1 MFKKL
6 LNFIKVT
13 KEEKTSTEEVE
24 IKDKVEE
31 ENTTDFDIQTI
42 DENKAVEINLNSKE
56 LENNIIE
63 DVIEMKNEMKNEKVE
78 DIQLEDQVVV
88 KKQINCEYN
97 INITKEENVT
107 VGIPEEEKQ
116 YVKLIKIQREK
127 RIKAI
132 DVYTNDEIIFESYKD
147 CSKSL
152 GVPMQY
158 IKENLEY
165 GYTDFFGEA
174 VNFLSKKLKLDV
186 SNKSMGDKNIV
197 EIFNFL
203 HNELWNP
210 DMDEEKREEILCS
223 EKIDP
228 VHMHYKFE
236 IMDDEYD
243 DYYKKYGKIIRRGGK
258 KKIELVDKKNEV
270 IDVFKSLDD
279 CADFFGKNKSEITE
293 RLKCGECKIG
303 RYQIRYS
310 LRR

>member
-31 ENTTDFDIQTI
+31 ENTTDFDVQTI
-42 DENKAVEINLNSKE
+42 DENKDAEINLNSKE

-63 DVIEMKNEMKNEKVE
+63 DVIEMKNEKVE

-88 KKQINCEYN
+88 KKQINCEDN

-107 VGIPEEEKQ
+107 VEIPEEEKQ
-116 YVKLIKIQREK
+116 YVKSIKIQREK

-132 DVYTNDEIIFESYKD
+132 DVYTNDEIIFESYKE

-152 GVPMQY
+152 GVPIQY

-223 EKIDP
+223 EKIEP

>member
-31 ENTTDFDIQTI
+31 ENTTDFDVQTI
-42 DENKAVEINLNSKE
+42 DENKDVEINLNSKE

-63 DVIEMKNEMKNEKVE
+63 DVIEMKNEKVE
-78 DIQLEDQVVV
+78 DIQLENQVVV
-88 KKQINCEYN
+88 KKQINCEDN

-107 VGIPEEEKQ
+107 VEIPEEEKQ
-116 YVKLIKIQREK
+116 YVKSIKIQREK

-132 DVYTNDEIIFESYKD
+132 DVYTNDEIIFESYKE

-210 DMDEEKREEILCS
+210 NMDEEKREEILCS

>member
-13 KEEKTSTEEVE
+13 KEEKTSIEEVE

-31 ENTTDFDIQTI
+31 ENTTDFDAQII
-42 DENKAVEINLNSKE
+42 DENKDVEINLNSKE

-63 DVIEMKNEMKNEKVE
+63 DVIEMKNEKVE
-78 DIQLEDQVVV
+78 DIQLENQVVV
-88 KKQINCEYN
+88 KKQINCEDN
-97 INITKEENVT
+97 INITKEENIT
-107 VGIPEEEKQ
+107 VELSEEEKQ

-132 DVYTNDEIIFESYKD
+132 DVYTNDEIIFESYKE

-210 DMDEEKREEILCS
+210 NMDEEKREEILCS

>member
-31 ENTTDFDIQTI
+31 ENTTDFDVQTI
-42 DENKAVEINLNSKE
+42 DENKDVEINLNSKK

-63 DVIEMKNEMKNEKVE
+63 DVIEMKNEKVK

-88 KKQINCEYN
+88 KKQINCEDN
-97 INITKEENVT
+97 INITKEENVI
-107 VGIPEEEKQ
+107 VEISEEEKQ
-116 YVKLIKIQREK
+116 YVKSIKIQREK

-132 DVYTNDEIIFESYKD
+132 DVYTNDEIIFESYKE

-152 GVPMQY
+152 GVPIQY

-223 EKIDP
+223 EKIEP

-279 CADFFGKNKSEITE
+279 CANFFGKNKSEITE

>member
-31 ENTTDFDIQTI
+31 ENTTDFDVQTI
-42 DENKAVEINLNSKE
+42 YENKAVEINLNSKE

-63 DVIEMKNEMKNEKVE
+63 DVIEMKNEKVE

-88 KKQINCEYN
+88 KKQINCEDN

-107 VGIPEEEKQ
+107 VEIPEEEKQ

-197 EIFNFL
+197 EMFNFL

>member
-31 ENTTDFDIQTI
+31 ENTTDFDVQPI
-42 DENKAVEINLNSKE
+42 DENKDVEINLNSEE

-63 DVIEMKNEMKNEKVE
+63 DVIEMKNEKVE

-88 KKQINCEYN
+88 KKQINCEDN

-107 VGIPEEEKQ
+107 VEISEEEKQ
-116 YVKLIKIQREK
+116 YVKSIKIQREK

-132 DVYTNDEIIFESYKD
+132 DVYTNDDIIFESYKE

-152 GVPMQY
+152 GVPIQY

-223 EKIDP
+223 EKIEP

>member
-13 KEEKTSTEEVE
+13 KEEKISTEEVE

-42 DENKAVEINLNSKE
+42 DENKDAEINLNSKE
-56 LENNIIE
+56 LENNTIE
-63 DVIEMKNEMKNEKVE
+63 DVIEMKNEKVE

-88 KKQINCEYN
+88 KKQINCEDN

-107 VGIPEEEKQ
+107 VEISEEEKQ
-116 YVKLIKIQREK
+116 YVKSIKIQREK

-132 DVYTNDEIIFESYKD
+132 DVYTNDEIIFESYKE

-152 GVPMQY
+152 GVPIQY

-223 EKIDP
+223 EKIEP

>member
-13 KEEKTSTEEVE
+13 KEEKISTEEVE
-24 IKDKVEE
+24 VKDSLEE
-31 ENTTDFDIQTI
+31 KI
-42 DENKAVEINLNSKE
+42 DGIDSQSLEINEDVDTTLNIEE
-56 LENNIIE
+56 LENNTTEEVVEI
-63 DVIEMKNEMKNEKVE
+63 KNEEVGN
-78 DIQLEDQVVV
+78 IQSDEQVTV
-88 KKQINCEYN
+88 KKQINCEDN
-97 INITKEENVT
+97 INITKEENIT
-107 VGIPEEEKQ
+107 VEIPEEEKQ
-116 YVKLIKIQREK
+116 YVKSIKIQREK

-132 DVYTNDEIIFESYKD
+132 DVYTNDESIFESYKE

-152 GVPMQY
+152 GVPIQY

-223 EKIDP
+223 EKIEP

-279 CADFFGKNKSEITE
+279 CANFFGKNKSEITE

>member
-31 ENTTDFDIQTI
+31 ENTTDFDVQTI
-42 DENKAVEINLNSKE
+42 DENKDVEINLNSKE

-63 DVIEMKNEMKNEKVE
+63 DVIEMKNEKVE

-88 KKQINCEYN
+88 KKQINCEDN
-97 INITKEENVT
+97 INITKEENIKYEIT
-107 VGIPEEEKQ
+107 EEEKQ
-116 YVKLIKIQREK
+116 YVRLIKIQREK

>member
-13 KEEKTSTEEVE
+13 KEEKTSAEEVE

-31 ENTTDFDIQTI
+31 ENTTDFDVQTI
-42 DENKAVEINLNSKE
+42 DENKDVEINLNSKK

-63 DVIEMKNEMKNEKVE
+63 DVIEMKNEKVE
-78 DIQLEDQVVV
+78 DIQLENQVVV
-88 KKQINCEYN
+88 KKQINCEDN

-107 VGIPEEEKQ
+107 VEIPEEEKQ
-116 YVKLIKIQREK
+116 YVKSIKIQREK

-132 DVYTNDEIIFESYKD
+132 DVYTNDEIIFESYKE

-210 DMDEEKREEILCS
+210 NMDEEKREEILCS

>member
-31 ENTTDFDIQTI
+31 ENTTDFDVQTI

-63 DVIEMKNEMKNEKVE
+63 DVIEMKNEKVE

-88 KKQINCEYN
+88 KKQINCEDN

-107 VGIPEEEKQ
+107 VEIPEEEKQ

-132 DVYTNDEIIFESYKD
+132 DVYTNDEIIFESYKE

>member
-31 ENTTDFDIQTI
+31 ENTTDFDVQTI
-42 DENKAVEINLNSKE
+42 DENKDVEINLNSKK

-63 DVIEMKNEMKNEKVE
+63 DVIEMKNEKVE
-78 DIQLEDQVVV
+78 DIQLEEQVVV
-88 KKQINCEYN
+88 KKQINCEDN

-107 VGIPEEEKQ
+107 VKISEEEKQ
-116 YVKLIKIQREK
+116 YVKSIKIQREK

-132 DVYTNDEIIFESYKD
+132 DVYTNDEIIFESYKE

-152 GVPMQY
+152 GVPIQY

-223 EKIDP
+223 EKIEP

-279 CADFFGKNKSEITE
+279 CANFFGKNKSEITE

>member
-13 KEEKTSTEEVE
+13 KEEKTSAEEVE

-31 ENTTDFDIQTI
+31 ENTTDFDVQTI
-42 DENKAVEINLNSKE
+42 DENKDVEINLNSKE

-63 DVIEMKNEMKNEKVE
+63 DVIEMKNEKVE
-78 DIQLEDQVVV
+78 DIQLDNQVVV
-88 KKQINCEYN
+88 KKQINCEDN

-107 VGIPEEEKQ
+107 VEIPEEEKQ
-116 YVKLIKIQREK
+116 YVKSIKIQREK

-132 DVYTNDEIIFESYKD
+132 DVYTNDEIIFESYKE

-210 DMDEEKREEILCS
+210 NMDEEKREEILCS

>member
-13 KEEKTSTEEVE
+13 KEEKISTEEVE

-42 DENKAVEINLNSKE
+42 DKNKDAEINLNSKE
-56 LENNIIE
+56 LENNTIE
-63 DVIEMKNEMKNEKVE
+63 DVIEMKNEKVE

-88 KKQINCEYN
+88 EKQINCEYN

-107 VGIPEEEKQ
+107 VEISEEEKQ
-116 YVKLIKIQREK
+116 YVKSIKIQREK

-132 DVYTNDEIIFESYKD
+132 DVYTNDEIIFESYKE

-152 GVPMQY
+152 GVPIQY

-223 EKIDP
+223 EKIEP

>member
-31 ENTTDFDIQTI
+31 ENTTDFDVQTI
-42 DENKAVEINLNSKE
+42 DENKDSEINLNSKE
-56 LENNIIE
+56 LENNTIE
-63 DVIEMKNEMKNEKVE
+63 DVIEMKNEKVE

-88 KKQINCEYN
+88 KKQINCEDN

-107 VGIPEEEKQ
+107 VEIPEEEKQ
-116 YVKLIKIQREK
+116 YVKSIKIQREK

-132 DVYTNDEIIFESYKD
+132 DVYTNDEIIFESYKE

-152 GVPMQY
+152 GVPIQY

-186 SNKSMGDKNIV
+186 SNKSMGEKNIV

-223 EKIDP
+223 EKIEP

>member
-31 ENTTDFDIQTI
+31 ENTTDFDVQTI
-42 DENKAVEINLNSKE
+42 DENKDVEINLNSKE

-63 DVIEMKNEMKNEKVE
+63 DVIEMKNEKVE
-78 DIQLEDQVVV
+78 DIQLENQVVV
-88 KKQINCEYN
+88 KKQINCEDN

-107 VGIPEEEKQ
+107 VEIPEEEKQ
-116 YVKLIKIQREK
+116 YVKSIKIQREK

-132 DVYTNDEIIFESYKD
+132 DVYTNDEIIFESYKE

-223 EKIDP
+223 EKIEP

-236 IMDDEYD
+236 IMDYEYD
-243 DYYKKYGKIIRRGGK
+243 EYYKKYGKIIRRGGK

>member
-31 ENTTDFDIQTI
+31 ENTTDFDVQTI
-42 DENKAVEINLNSKE
+42 DENKDVEINLNSKK

-63 DVIEMKNEMKNEKVE
+63 DVIEMKNEKVE
-78 DIQLEDQVVV
+78 DIQLEEQVVV
-88 KKQINCEYN
+88 KKQINCEDN

-107 VGIPEEEKQ
+107 VKISEEEKQ
-116 YVKLIKIQREK
+116 YVKSIKIQREK

-132 DVYTNDEIIFESYKD
+132 DVYTNDEIIFESYKE

-152 GVPMQY
+152 GVPIQY

-223 EKIDP
+223 EKIEP

-270 IDVFKSLDD
+270 IDVFRSLDD

>member
-31 ENTTDFDIQTI
+31 ENTTDFDVQTI
-42 DENKAVEINLNSKE
+42 DENKDAEINLNSKE
-56 LENNIIE
+56 LENNTIE
-63 DVIEMKNEMKNEKVE
+63 DVIEMKNDKVE

-88 KKQINCEYN
+88 KKQINCEDN

-107 VGIPEEEKQ
+107 VEIPEEEKQ
-116 YVKLIKIQREK
+116 YVKSIKIQREK

-132 DVYTNDEIIFESYKD
+132 DVYTNDEIIFESYKE

-152 GVPMQY
+152 GVPIQY

-223 EKIDP
+223 EKIEP

>member
-13 KEEKTSTEEVE
+13 KEEKISTEEVE

-42 DENKAVEINLNSKE
+42 DENKDAEINLNSKE
-56 LENNIIE
+56 LENNTIE
-63 DVIEMKNEMKNEKVE
+63 DVIEMKNEKVE

-88 KKQINCEYN
+88 EKQINCKDN

-107 VGIPEEEKQ
+107 VEISEEEKQ
-116 YVKLIKIQREK
+116 YVKSIKIQREK

-132 DVYTNDEIIFESYKD
+132 DVYTNDEIIFESYKE

-152 GVPMQY
+152 GVPIQY

-223 EKIDP
+223 EKIEP

>member
-6 LNFIKVT
+6 LNFIKVN
-13 KEEKTSTEEVE
+13 KEEKISTEEVE

-31 ENTTDFDIQTI
+31 ENTTDFDVQTI
-42 DENKAVEINLNSKE
+42 DENEDVDINLNSEE
-56 LENNIIE
+56 LENNIIK
-63 DVIEMKNEMKNEKVE
+63 DVIEMKNEKVE

-88 KKQINCEYN
+88 KKQINCEDN

-107 VGIPEEEKQ
+107 VEISEEEKQ
-116 YVKLIKIQREK
+116 YVKSIKIQREK

-132 DVYTNDEIIFESYKD
+132 DVYTNDEIIFESYKE

-152 GVPMQY
+152 GVPIQY

-223 EKIDP
+223 EKIEP
-228 VHMHYKFE
+228 VYMHYKFE

>member
-31 ENTTDFDIQTI
+31 ENTTDFDVQTI
-42 DENKAVEINLNSKE
+42 DENKDAEINLNSKE

-63 DVIEMKNEMKNEKVE
+63 DVIEMKNEKVE

-88 KKQINCEYN
+88 KKQINCEDN
-97 INITKEENVT
+97 INIIKEENVT
-107 VGIPEEEKQ
+107 VEISEEEKQ
-116 YVKLIKIQREK
+116 YVKSIKIQREK

-132 DVYTNDEIIFESYKD
+132 DVYTNDEIIFESYKE

-186 SNKSMGDKNIV
+186 SKKSMGDKNIV

-223 EKIDP
+223 EKIEP

-279 CADFFGKNKSEITE
+279 CANFFGKNKNEITE

>member
-31 ENTTDFDIQTI
+31 ENTTDFDVQTI
-42 DENKAVEINLNSKE
+42 DENKDVEINLNSKE

-63 DVIEMKNEMKNEKVE
+63 DVIEMKNEKVE
-78 DIQLEDQVVV
+78 DIQLENQVVV
-88 KKQINCEYN
+88 KKQINCEDN

-107 VGIPEEEKQ
+107 VEIPKEEKQ
-116 YVKLIKIQREK
+116 YVKSIKIQREK

-132 DVYTNDEIIFESYKD
+132 DVYTNDEIIFESYKE

-210 DMDEEKREEILCS
+210 NMDEEKREEILCS

>member
-31 ENTTDFDIQTI
+31 ENTTDFDVQTI
-42 DENKAVEINLNSKE
+42 DENKDAEINLNSKE
-56 LENNIIE
+56 LENNTIE
-63 DVIEMKNEMKNEKVE
+63 DVIEMKNDKVE

-88 KKQINCEYN
+88 KKQINCEDN

-107 VGIPEEEKQ
+107 VEIPEEEKQ
-116 YVKLIKIQREK
+116 YVKSIKIQREK

-132 DVYTNDEIIFESYKD
+132 DVYTNDEIIFESYKE

-152 GVPMQY
+152 GVPIQY

-223 EKIDP
+223 EKIEP

-258 KKIELVDKKNEV
+258 KKIELIDKKNEV

>member
-13 KEEKTSTEEVE
+13 KEEKTSIEEVE

-31 ENTTDFDIQTI
+31 ENTTDFDVQTI
-42 DENKAVEINLNSKE
+42 DENKDVEINLNSKE

-63 DVIEMKNEMKNEKVE
+63 DIIEMKNEKVE

-88 KKQINCEYN
+88 KKQINCEDN
-97 INITKEENVT
+97 INITKEENIT
-107 VGIPEEEKQ
+107 VELSEEEKQ

-132 DVYTNDEIIFESYKD
+132 DVYTNDEIIFESYKE

-152 GVPMQY
+152 GIPMQY

-186 SNKSMGDKNIV
+186 INKSMGDKNIV

-223 EKIDP
+223 EKIEP

-270 IDVFKSLDD
+270 IDVFRSLDD

>member
-42 DENKAVEINLNSKE
+42 DENKDAEINLNSKE
-56 LENNIIE
+56 LENNTIE
-63 DVIEMKNEMKNEKVE
+63 DVIEMKNEKVE

-88 KKQINCEYN
+88 KKQINCEDN

-107 VGIPEEEKQ
+107 VEIPEEEKQ
-116 YVKLIKIQREK
+116 YVKSIKIQREK

-132 DVYTNDEIIFESYKD
+132 DVYTNDEIIFESYKE

-152 GVPMQY
+152 GVPIQY

-186 SNKSMGDKNIV
+186 NNKSMGDKNIV

-223 EKIDP
+223 EKIEP

>member
-31 ENTTDFDIQTI
+31 ENTTDFDVQPI
-42 DENKAVEINLNSKE
+42 DENKDVEINLNSEE

-63 DVIEMKNEMKNEKVE
+63 DIIEMKNEKVE

-88 KKQINCEYN
+88 KKQINCEDN

-107 VGIPEEEKQ
+107 VEISEEEKQ
-116 YVKLIKIQREK
+116 YVKSIKIQREK

-132 DVYTNDEIIFESYKD
+132 DVYTNDDIIFESYKE

-152 GVPMQY
+152 GVPIQY

-203 HNELWNP
+203 HDELWNH

-223 EKIDP
+223 EKIEP

-243 DYYKKYGKIIRRGGK
+243 DYYNKYGKIIRRGGK

-279 CADFFGKNKSEITE
+279 CANFFGKNKSEITE

>member
-42 DENKAVEINLNSKE
+42 DENKDAEINLNSKE
-56 LENNIIE
+56 LENNTIE
-63 DVIEMKNEMKNEKVE
+63 DVIEMKNEKVK
-78 DIQLEDQVVV
+78 DIQLEEQVVA
-88 KKQINCEYN
+88 KKQINCEDN

-107 VGIPEEEKQ
+107 VEIPEEEKQ
-116 YVKLIKIQREK
+116 YVKSIKIQREK

-132 DVYTNDEIIFESYKD
+132 DVYTNDEIIFESYKE

-152 GVPMQY
+152 GVPIQY

-186 SNKSMGDKNIV
+186 SNKSMGEKNIV

-223 EKIDP
+223 EKIEP

-270 IDVFKSLDD
+270 IDVFRSLDD

>member
-1 MFKKL
+1 MGTKTL

-31 ENTTDFDIQTI
+31 ENTTDFDVQTI
-42 DENKAVEINLNSKE
+42 DENKDVEINLNSKE

-63 DVIEMKNEMKNEKVE
+63 DVIEMKNEKVE

-88 KKQINCEYN
+88 KKQINCEDN
-97 INITKEENVT
+97 INITKEENIKYEIT
-107 VGIPEEEKQ
+107 EEEKQ
-116 YVKLIKIQREK
+116 YVRLIKIQREK

>member
-31 ENTTDFDIQTI
+31 ENTTDFDVQTI
-42 DENKAVEINLNSKE
+42 DENKDAEINLNSKE
-56 LENNIIE
+56 LENNTIE
-63 DVIEMKNEMKNEKVE
+63 DVIEMKNEKVE

-88 KKQINCEYN
+88 EKQINCEDN

-107 VGIPEEEKQ
+107 VEISEEEKQ
-116 YVKLIKIQREK
+116 YVKSIKIQREK

-132 DVYTNDEIIFESYKD
+132 DVYTNDEIIFESYKE

-152 GVPMQY
+152 GVPIQY

-223 EKIDP
+223 EKIEP

>member
-42 DENKAVEINLNSKE
+42 DENKDAEINLNSKE
-56 LENNIIE
+56 LENNTIE
-63 DVIEMKNEMKNEKVE
+63 DVIEMKNEKVE

-88 KKQINCEYN
+88 KKQINCEDN

-107 VGIPEEEKQ
+107 VEIPEEEKQ
-116 YVKLIKIQREK
+116 YVKSIKIQREK

-132 DVYTNDEIIFESYKD
+132 DVYTNDEIIFESYKE

-152 GVPMQY
+152 GVPIQY

-186 SNKSMGDKNIV
+186 SNKSMGEKNIV

-223 EKIDP
+223 EKIEP

>member
-31 ENTTDFDIQTI
+31 ENTTDFDVQTI
-42 DENKAVEINLNSKE
+42 DENKDVEINLNSKE

-63 DVIEMKNEMKNEKVE
+63 DVIEMKNEKVE

-88 KKQINCEYN
+88 KKQINCEDN

-107 VGIPEEEKQ
+107 VEISEEEKQ
-116 YVKLIKIQREK
+116 YVKSIKIQREK

-132 DVYTNDEIIFESYKD
+132 DVYTNDESIFESYKE

-152 GVPMQY
+152 GVPIQY

-223 EKIDP
+223 EKIEP

-236 IMDDEYD
+236 IMDYEYD
-243 DYYKKYGKIIRRGGK
+243 EYYKKYGKIIRRGGK

>member
-42 DENKAVEINLNSKE
+42 DENKDVEINLNSKE
-56 LENNIIE
+56 LENNTIE
-63 DVIEMKNEMKNEKVE
+63 DVIEMKNEKVE
-78 DIQLEDQVVV
+78 DIQLEDQVVA
-88 KKQINCEYN
+88 KKQINCEDN

-107 VGIPEEEKQ
+107 VEIPEEEKQ
-116 YVKLIKIQREK
+116 YVKSIKIQREK

-132 DVYTNDEIIFESYKD
+132 DVYTNDEIIFESYKE

-152 GVPMQY
+152 GVPIQY

-186 SNKSMGDKNIV
+186 SNKSMGEKNIV

-223 EKIDP
+223 EKIEP

>member
-31 ENTTDFDIQTI
+31 ENTTDFDVQTI
-42 DENKAVEINLNSKE
+42 DENKDVEINLNSKE

-63 DVIEMKNEMKNEKVE
+63 DVIEMKNEKVE
-78 DIQLEDQVVV
+78 DIQLEDRVVV
-88 KKQINCEYN
+88 KKQINCEDN

-107 VGIPEEEKQ
+107 VEIPEEEKQ
-116 YVKLIKIQREK
+116 YVKSIKIQREK

-132 DVYTNDEIIFESYKD
+132 DVYTNDEIIFESYKE

-210 DMDEEKREEILCS
+210 NMDEEKREEILCS

>member
-31 ENTTDFDIQTI
+31 ENTTDFDVQTI

-63 DVIEMKNEMKNEKVE
+63 DVIEMKNEKVE

-88 KKQINCEYN
+88 KKQINCEDN

-107 VGIPEEEKQ
+107 VEIPEEEKQ

>member
-13 KEEKTSTEEVE
+13 KEEKISTEEVE

-42 DENKAVEINLNSKE
+42 DENKDAEINLNSKE
-56 LENNIIE
+56 LENNTIE
-63 DVIEMKNEMKNEKVE
+63 DVIEMKNEKVE

-88 KKQINCEYN
+88 EKQINCVDN

-107 VGIPEEEKQ
+107 VEISEEEKQ
-116 YVKLIKIQREK
+116 YVKSIKIQREK

-132 DVYTNDEIIFESYKD
+132 DVYTNDEIIFESYKE

-152 GVPMQY
+152 GVPIQY

-223 EKIDP
+223 EKIEP

>member
-13 KEEKTSTEEVE
+13 KEEKASTEEVE

-31 ENTTDFDIQTI
+31 ENTTDFDVKTI
-42 DENKAVEINLNSKE
+42 DENKDVEINLNSKE

-63 DVIEMKNEMKNEKVE
+63 DVIEMKNEKVE

-88 KKQINCEYN
+88 EKQINCEDN
-97 INITKEENVT
+97 INITKEENIT
-107 VGIPEEEKQ
+107 VEISEEEKQ
-116 YVKLIKIQREK
+116 YVKSIKIQREK

-132 DVYTNDEIIFESYKD
+132 DVYTNDEIIFESYKE

-223 EKIDP
+223 EKIEP

>member
-63 DVIEMKNEMKNEKVE
+63 DVIEMKNEKVE

-88 KKQINCEYN
+88 KKQINCEDN

-107 VGIPEEEKQ
+107 VEISEEEKL
-116 YVKLIKIQREK
+116 YVKSIKIQREK

-132 DVYTNDEIIFESYKD
+132 DVYTNDEIIFESYKE

-210 DMDEEKREEILCS
+210 NMDEEKREEILCS